1 MQEFDIGISIV
12 QWITTG
18 YLLMLAVI
26 IPLSAFLK
34 ARFPMRGPFLTAA
47 LLFLIGTLLGAFS
60 GSFSMLLIG
69 RLLQGVGTGIALPLM
84 FNIVLEQAPLDRIG
98 MMMGVASLIC
108 ALAPAAGPSFR
119 GWVVEAFGWREIF
132 LVLLPVL
139 LLSFL
144 SGMYVIRQSS
154 ALSRPSFDAPAY
166 LLLSLSFIALILAMS
181 FAGDDGWSDPKILTL
196 LGAFALLL
204 IAFARRSRSS
214 NAPLIHLS
222 IFGDGRFVLGVI
234 ALLLVQFITLGLGF
248 LLPNFSQLVHG
259 ESPFVAGCILLPGC
273 IVGALLAPFGGRM
286 LDAYGA
292 RRPILFGCTLI
303 TLAALAFAL
312 RLPVS
317 TTLSLTLICVL
328 YTIGQGFA
336 AGNIMTNSVRLL
348 APALQSDGNAVCNTL
363 QQLAGAVGTAVV
375 SSIVAA
381 GQQSFPAS
389 LADGTMAGS
398 QIALCLLFT
407 CAVLALLAMAFA
419 LKEQSQKK

>member
-1 MQEFDIGISIV
+1 
-12 QWITTG
+12 
-18 YLLMLAVI
+18 
-26 IPLSAFLK
+26 
-34 ARFPMRGPFLTAA
+34 
-47 LLFLIGTLLGAFS
+47 
-60 GSFSMLLIG
+60 
-69 RLLQGVGTGIALPLM
+69 
-84 FNIVLEQAPLDRIG
+84 

-108 ALAPAAGPSFR
+108 ALAPAVGPSFG
-119 GWVVEAFGWREIF
+119 GWFVEAFGWRKIF
-132 LVLLPVL
+132 FVLLPVL

-144 SGMYVIRQSS
+144 SGMYAIRQSS

-166 LLLSLSFIALILAMS
+166 LLLSLSFIALILATS
-181 FAGDDGWSDPKILTL
+181 FAGDDGWSDPKLLTL

-204 IAFARRSRSS
+204 TAFARQSRSS

-292 RRPILFGCTLI
+292 RRPILFGCSLI

-317 TTLSLTLICVL
+317 TTLSLTLIYVL
-328 YTIGQGFA
+328 YTIGQGCA
-336 AGNIMTNSVRLL
+336 AGNIMTNGVRLL
-348 APALQSDGNAVCNTL
+348 TPALQSDGNAVCNTL

-381 GQQSFPAS
+381 GQQSVAAS
-389 LADGTMAGS
+389 LVDGTMAGS
-398 QIALCLLFT
+398 RIALYLLFA